1 MAARRSPGGLTMDGI
16 TASFKLGWARFTLDV
31 DLSIPGRG
39 VTVLFGRSG
48 SGKTSVL
55 RCIAGLER
63 APRGHLVVNG
73 AVWQDEGRWLPPHE
87 RPVGYVF
94 QEASLFAHLSV
105 RGNLQYGLRR
115 APASH
120 EISLDQAIDLL
131 GIGHLLDRKP
141 DRLSGGERQRVAIA
155 RALAVSPRLLLMD
168 EPLASLD
175 SPRKS
180 EILRYIER
188 LREEV
193 KIPIIYV
200 SHAIDEVT
208 RLADTLVLI
217 SDGRVTATGSVPELT
232 SRLDLR
238 SQIGR
243 FEGGAIVDARVLTQ
257 DLATGIAKLAFDG
270 GELLTTDVDA
280 LAGERVR
287 VRIRARDV
295 SIALDCPK
303 NISILNCLPG
313 VVAEIAQDGA
323 SSADVKIDVGGASI
337 IARVTR
343 HSISVLRLEPG
354 TRVFALIKAVSLDR
368 HSVGYA

>member
-1 MAARRSPGGLTMDGI
+1 MDGI
-16 TASFKLGWARFTLDV
+16 AARFKLGWAGFTLDV

-48 SGKTSVL
+48 SGKTTLL

-63 APRGHLVVNG
+63 APQGRLTVNG
-73 AVWQDEGRWLPPHE
+73 EVWQDEGRWVPTHE
-87 RPVGYVF
+87 RPIGYVF
-94 QEASLFAHLSV
+94 QEASLFPHLSV
-105 RGNLQYGLRR
+105 MGNLQYGLRR
-115 APASH
+115 SRGPH
-120 EISLDQAIDLL
+120 EIGLDHAIDLL
-131 GIGHLLDRKP
+131 GIRHLIDRKP
-141 DRLSGGERQRVAIA
+141 DRLSGGERQRVGIA

-175 SPRKS
+175 AARKS

-188 LREEV
+188 LREEL
-193 KIPIIYV
+193 KIPILYV
-200 SHAIDEVT
+200 SHSIDEVT

-217 SDGRVTATGSVPELT
+217 SDGRVNAVGSVPELT

-238 SQIGR
+238 NQIGR
-243 FEGGAIVDARVLTQ
+243 FEGGAIIDARVLSQ
-257 DLATGIAKLAFDG
+257 DLATGIAKLEFEG

-295 SIALDCPK
+295 SIALDRPT
-303 NISILNCLPG
+303 NISVLNCLPG
-313 VVAEIAQDGA
+313 VVSEIGQDDK
-323 SSADVKIDVGGASI
+323 SSTDVRIDVGGTSI

-343 HSISVLRLEPG
+343 HSVRTLGLAPG
-354 TRVFALIKAVSLDR
+354 TRVFALVKAVSLDR
-368 HSVGYA
+368 HSVGYS

>member
-1 MAARRSPGGLTMDGI
+1 MAACRPAGGLTLDGI
-16 TASFKLGWARFTLDV
+16 AARFKLGWARFTLDV
-31 DLSIPGRG
+31 DLVIPGRG

-48 SGKTSVL
+48 SGKTTLL

-63 APRGHLVVNG
+63 TPNGKLVVNG
-73 AVWQDEGRWLPPHE
+73 EVWQDEGRWLLPHE

-94 QEASLFAHLSV
+94 HEASLFPHLTV
-105 RGNLQYGLRR
+105 MGNLQYGLRR
-115 APASH
+115 ARAPA
-120 EISLDQAIDLL
+120 EISLDQVIELL
-131 GIGHLLDRKP
+131 GIAHLLERKP
-141 DRLSGGERQRVAIA
+141 DRLSGGERQRTGIA

-175 SPRKS
+175 SARKS

-188 LREEV
+188 LREEL

-217 SDGRVTATGSVPELT
+217 SDGRVTGVGSVPELT

-243 FEGGAIVDARVLTQ
+243 FEGGAIIDARVLSQ
-257 DLATGIAKLAFDG
+257 DLATGIATLEFKG

-295 SIALDCPK
+295 SVALECPK
-303 NISILNCLPG
+303 SISVLNCLPG
-313 VVAEIAQDGA
+313 VVAEIGQDGA
-323 SSADVKIDVGGASI
+323 SSADVRIDVGGTSI
-337 IARVTR
+337 IARITR
-343 HSISVLRLEPG
+343 HSILNLRLAPG
-354 TRVFALIKAVSLDR
+354 VGVFALVKAVSLDR
-368 HSVGYA
+368 HSVGYS